1 MVSSETLFGAGGIT
15 VPSRCTS
22 LVQLRFRCR
31 QVAQGSF
38 SVHQLRPRTPDWRTG
53 PTWEGTGGVL
63 KPSSRSTRVMSV
75 WTSTTRTWAGWHHHI
90 AMCLMG
96 GAFLLEPV
104 VREILPRE
112 LFGPSVILVLRG
124 LRRLRISGT
133 HADQTSQA
141 TRLRENDSPGVLSGD
156 WTDCWTIRGPVDPG
170 VLFDAAVEGVLALTL
185 EAALRNAAL
194 WSTRSIAQREG
205 LNQAQSTVSGAPSR

>member
-1 MVSSETLFGAGGIT
+1 
-15 VPSRCTS
+15 
-22 LVQLRFRCR
+22 
-31 QVAQGSF
+31 
-38 SVHQLRPRTPDWRTG
+38 
-53 PTWEGTGGVL
+53 
-63 KPSSRSTRVMSV
+63 
-75 WTSTTRTWAGWHHHI
+75 
-90 AMCLMG
+90 MG

-104 VREILPRE
+104 VREMLPRE

-124 LRRLRISGT
+124 LHRLRISGT
-133 HADQTSQA
+133 HADPTSQA
-141 TRLRENDSPGVLSGD
+141 TRLRENDSPGVLNGD

-205 LNQAQSTVSGAPSR
+205 LNQAQSTVSGAPSRCDLIASRLQAVSEASLRSKPHSACWLNLVGSDRCHQDVIALR